1 MKSRKTKV
9 NKLEYYH
16 NYRWCAEI
24 LTFVKFEG
32 NYAVFQNQE
41 RGSLQV
47 LPMSIAQTLS
57 EVEQWNK

>member
-1 MKSRKTKV
+1 MRRGKPKLT
-9 NKLEYYH
+9 KLEYFK
-16 NYRWCAEI
+16 NYKWCAEI

-47 LPMSIAQTLS
+47 LPMNIATTLS
-57 EVEQWNK
+57 EVEQ